1 MKSAIVFCALSF
13 AISAVDA
20 LPAHSNSNAERLARG
35 LPPLPPRRR
44 HGAKRTTP
52 SSTPFHCDTKK
63 TFCCS
68 DLTASSSSSAKNI
81 LSVLGIPSSSSGDYI
96 GTGCVAAIGNSC
108 LIGTPATCCGNL
120 FEVAAIDCTP
130 GMTLFFPFFCG
141 IACLFSRSCRLH
153 IGLAC
158 PIVLVFPLR
167 IVSGL
172 VARKLCLAQ
181 QLGIVG
187 VRSAVIFVGPLEQ
200 LAGANLFVR
209 LAFEQRPEQLG
220 TVGLYLAHIL
230 VGPFEQ
236 LGLCVCFSLVLV
248 GPLQQLA
255 NSNFFVGLGSEQPPE
270 QLCLVGVHP
279 SFVLVGPLE
288 QRSHQHGAVCFAL
301 SLVFVG
307 LLEQRTQQLCVI
319 GVHPSLVFVG
329 PLKQQRSEQFRIQLR
344 LCLSLVLLC
353 FVRVGF
359 PPLVVGPLEQ
369 QRSEQ
374 LSIVCQLCFTRVGL
388 SLVVV
393 CPLQQQRP
401 EQLRIVCV
409 SLPLVVVGSLE
420 QPRIICV
427 CVCLSFVVGRLQQ
440 LALGVAFE

>member
-108 LIGTPATCCGNL
+108 CC
-120 FEVAAIDCTP
+120 
-130 GMTLFFPFFCG
+130 
-141 IACLFSRSCRLH
+141 LH
-153 IGLAC
+153 IGLAHR
-158 PIVLVFPLR
+158 IVLVFALR

-200 LAGANLFVR
+200 LAGTNLFVR
-209 LAFEQRPEQLG
+209 LAFEQRPEQFDI
-220 TVGLYLAHIL
+220 VGLYLAHIL
-230 VGPFEQ
+230 VGPFE
-236 LGLCVCFSLVLV
+236 
-248 GPLQQLA
+248 
-255 NSNFFVGLGSEQPPE
+255 
-270 QLCLVGVHP
+270 
-279 SFVLVGPLE
+279 
-288 QRSHQHGAVCFAL
+288 
-301 SLVFVG
+301 
-307 LLEQRTQQLCVI
+307 
-319 GVHPSLVFVG
+319 
-329 PLKQQRSEQFRIQLR
+329 
-344 LCLSLVLLC
+344 
-353 FVRVGF
+353 
-359 PPLVVGPLEQ
+359 
-369 QRSEQ
+369 
-374 LSIVCQLCFTRVGL
+374 
-388 SLVVV
+388 
-393 CPLQQQRP
+393 
-401 EQLRIVCV
+401 
-409 SLPLVVVGSLE
+409 
-420 QPRIICV
+420 
-427 CVCLSFVVGRLQQ
+427 
-440 LALGVAFE
+440 